1 MRIPGAILILSGILL
16 FGFIYITTVIYA
28 NSLEVLN
35 RPLDRFFT
43 AFNEIN
49 VSKLLII
56 SICFIIVGPFHIY
69 YKKG

>member
-16 FGFIYITTVIYA
+16 FGFTYLTTAIYA
-28 NSLEVLN
+28 NSLEILD

-43 AFNEIN
+43 DFNEIN
-49 VSKLLII
+49 GSKLLII

>member
-16 FGFIYITTVIYA
+16 FGVTYITTVIYA
-28 NSLEVLN
+28 NSLEVLD

-49 VSKLLII
+49 GSKLLII

>member
-16 FGFIYITTVIYA
+16 FGFTYITTVIYA
-28 NSLEVLN
+28 NSLEVLD

-49 VSKLLII
+49 GSKLLII